1 MQRNNRDLGLN
12 VFVELP
18 PAAGVL
24 YNGGQLISR
33 GPVND
38 G

>member
-1 MQRNNRDLGLN
+1 MEGNNRDLGLN

-24 YNGGQLISR
+24 YNGDQG
-33 GPVND
+33 
-38 G
+38 